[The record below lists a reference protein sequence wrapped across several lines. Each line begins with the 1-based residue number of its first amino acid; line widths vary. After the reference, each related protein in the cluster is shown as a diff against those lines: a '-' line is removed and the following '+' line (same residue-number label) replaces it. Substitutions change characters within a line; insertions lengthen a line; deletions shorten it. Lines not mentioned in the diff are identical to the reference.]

1 MDPMTDARRRFN
13 LVQEV
18 VICSRYL
25 QPSMVLEG
33 DVNSCESS
41 ARITSERLILEDL
54 EGGVEG

>member
-1 MDPMTDARRRFN
+1 MDAMTDARRRFN
-13 LVQEV
+13 LV